1 MKTKLILTG
10 LALLSLSSCATSY
23 TNKPKGIAMHNAIG
37 VDMTKMVQTPDGTY
51 YQDFVSSKAFKDFAK
66 SVTTMYGIGALA
78 SVTKNADKLDAQ
90 SSMANSAAG
99 VSNTKT
105 AAGVAVNASN
115 NATAVEALKVKG
127 ATAIGI
133 LKNTPAP

>member
-1 MKTKLILTG
+1 MKT
-10 LALLSLSSCATSY
+10 LLSIFVIASMLSSCATSY
-23 TNKPKGIAMHNAIG
+23 TNKTKGVAFNNVVGADFG
-37 VDMTKMVQTPDGTY
+37 KMVQTPDGTY
-51 YQDFVSSKAFKDFAK
+51 YENFVSSEAFKSFAK

-90 SSMANSAAG
+90 KSIASTGAG

-115 NATAVEALKVKG
+115 NATAVKVIEAKG
-127 ATAIGI
+127 KAAIGI
-133 LKNTPAP
+133 LKNTPVTP